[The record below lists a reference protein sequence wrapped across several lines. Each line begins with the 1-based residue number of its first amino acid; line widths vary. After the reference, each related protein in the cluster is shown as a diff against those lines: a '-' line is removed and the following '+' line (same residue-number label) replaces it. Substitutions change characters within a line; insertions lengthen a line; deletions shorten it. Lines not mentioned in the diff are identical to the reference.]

1 MTTHP
6 LQPTGLKSQA
16 VNFQA
21 LPPLSLYIHIP
32 WCVRKCPYCDFNS
45 HEARAPSP
53 PAPLP
58 SGRGAGGEGALSAQ
72 LEQQYVAALIRDLE
86 LALPLIWGRKVY
98 TVFFGGGTPSLLS
111 GESVAEILRQVRML
125 LPLSGSAE
133 ITLEANPGTV
143 EAARFAAY
151 RDAGVNRLSMGIQ
164 SFNDAHLQA
173 LGRIHSGD
181 EARHA
186 INIAQQHFD
195 NINLDLMYALPNQ
208 TLDEALQDVQT
219 ALSFAPQHLS
229 CYHLTLEPNTL
240 FHRNPPSLPDDDA
253 SAEMQQRIEVLLAD
267 NGYEHY
273 ETSAFARRPLSGSL
287 PTPSPQSSPASGRGG
302 EREMQSSIPAGERDK
317 VPLRGLYESRRAK
330 HNLNYWQFGDYL
342 GIGAGAHSKLS
353 FPDKIIRQARYKQP
367 QAYMQQVAKDAPIQ
381 TENEI
386 GRDDLGFEFMMNALR
401 LNEGFD
407 STLFQERTSL
417 LLLSIQRELA
427 EAEKRGLLMRDHQR
441 IAPTKMG
448 QRFLNDLLEIFI
460 REAT

>member
-1 MTTHP
+1 
-6 LQPTGLKSQA
+6 
-16 VNFQA
+16 
-21 LPPLSLYIHIP
+21 
-32 WCVRKCPYCDFNS
+32 
-45 HEARAPSP
+45 
-53 PAPLP
+53 
-58 SGRGAGGEGALSAQ
+58 
-72 LEQQYVAALIRDLE
+72 
-86 LALPLIWGRKVY
+86 
-98 TVFFGGGTPSLLS
+98 
-111 GESVAEILRQVRML
+111 
-125 LPLSGSAE
+125 
-133 ITLEANPGTV
+133 
-143 EAARFAAY
+143 
-151 RDAGVNRLSMGIQ
+151 
-164 SFNDAHLQA
+164 
-173 LGRIHSGD
+173 
-181 EARHA
+181 
-186 INIAQQHFD
+186 
-195 NINLDLMYALPNQ
+195 
-208 TLDEALQDVQT
+208 
-219 ALSFAPQHLS
+219 
-229 CYHLTLEPNTL
+229 
-240 FHRNPPSLPDDDA
+240 
-253 SAEMQQRIEVLLAD
+253 
-267 NGYEHY
+267 
-273 ETSAFARRPLSGSL
+273 
-287 PTPSPQSSPASGRGG
+287 
-302 EREMQSSIPAGERDK
+302 MQSSIPAGERDK